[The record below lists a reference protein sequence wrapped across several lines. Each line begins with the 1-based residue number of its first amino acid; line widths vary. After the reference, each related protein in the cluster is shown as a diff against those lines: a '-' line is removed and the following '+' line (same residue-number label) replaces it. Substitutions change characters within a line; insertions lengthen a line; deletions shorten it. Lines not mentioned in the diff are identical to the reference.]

1 MADLDANF
9 DTYAASFENA
19 LPGIA
24 DAFEQAWPTA
34 SHLLG
39 QQQLRWWHE
48 RALEISKWGR
58 GAEPV
63 IAWLNY
69 APILLNSNAEAAQSV
84 WYTLLKFQ
92 KSINNKSIPALLEA
106 LTKFLTVKPDAPAEF
121 EALIDTIAWLESA
134 STVSIHGRQAVE
146 PSAALPPFFAML
158 PRLANVLDAK
168 GIRQW
173 CQFGIQTSQQRPD
186 YLSTYFAL
194 ETKDSSAALQRFRPG
209 AKLHEY
215 EKRIRYFIQALWGQ
229 DPDITAVE
237 PPREELS
244 FTVPAMDDS
253 LLGLPAILDVESQLT
268 PLQRYSLMAAHMV
281 AHQRY
286 SESMVADNWSPLQR
300 MAVEWF
306 EDIRVDE
313 KLCNEFPGLRTWMQ
327 TIHPDAW
334 IEQCDTSHY
343 SAVRH
348 RVAVF
353 SAAVLYRQP
362 ERLGHSKGF
371 AFYEPFIKAL
381 EADISARD
389 LASMALRFV
398 AVTREQ
404 SDQQPTVYFDH
415 TLVEWRDD
423 NRHLW
428 TFIEEGDEE
437 DTQPSQSNHQ
447 EDVSELPPQLYPEWD
462 YQTET
467 ERPDWV
473 SLYARLHASGAA
485 SEIDQLLDNHKGLA
499 NRLRQVLDLLKPQD
513 RYRVRHLE
521 FGSDLDLDIALQ
533 AYTDW
538 RGGHTPDPRIE
549 QHHVTGGRDI
559 ATSLLMDLSASLNDP
574 IEGSDKTILSVSQ
587 EAVALLGWA
596 MDALNDDFSI
606 AGFQSN
612 TRDQVLYSH
621 IKGFSESWDDSI
633 KARLAAIE
641 PAYSTRMGA
650 ALRHAGEG
658 LKARKNAKKLLLI
671 LTDGEPSDIDVS
683 DPDYLIAD
691 ARHAVTQLQAQG
703 IFVWCIHL
711 DPKTEEQTRA
721 VFGDHTTIVDRI
733 ESLPEALTS
742 LFLRL
747 TN

>member
-1 MADLDANF
+1 MADLNSTYE
-9 DTYAASFENA
+9 TYAAAFANG
-19 LPGIA
+19 LPGVA
-24 DAFEQAWPTA
+24 DAFEQSWPTA
-34 SHLLG
+34 HYLLG

-58 GAEPV
+58 GADPV
-63 IAWLNY
+63 IAWLIH
-69 APILLNSNAEAAQSV
+69 APVLLNSNAAAAQTV

-92 KSINNKSIPALLEA
+92 KSINNKAIPALLEA
-106 LTKFLTVKPDAPAEF
+106 LTKYLTVNPDAPAEF
-121 EALIDTIAWLESA
+121 EKLIETISWLESA

-146 PSAALPPFFAML
+146 ASAALLPFFAML
-158 PRLANVLDAK
+158 PRLANVLDAD
-168 GIRQW
+168 GIKQW
-173 CQFGIQTSQQRPD
+173 CQFGVQTSQQRPD
-186 YLSTYFAL
+186 YLGTYFAL
-194 ETKDSSAALQRFRPG
+194 ETKDAAAALQRFRPG
-209 AKLHEY
+209 AKLDAY
-215 EKRIRYFIQALWGQ
+215 AKRIRYFVKALWDI
-229 DPDITAVE
+229 DPDITAVQ
-237 PPREELS
+237 PPKEEAN
-244 FTVPAMDDS
+244 FTIPAMVETV
-253 LLGLPAILDVESQLT
+253 LGLPAFLEDQQVLT

-286 SESMVADNWSPLQR
+286 SEQLIADNWSPLQR

-306 EDIRVDE
+306 EDIRIDE
-313 KLCNEFPGLRTWMQ
+313 KLCVEFPGLRSWMQ
-327 TIHPDAW
+327 TLHPDAW

-348 RVAVF
+348 RLAVF
-353 SAAVLYRQP
+353 SAAVMYRQP
-362 ERLGHSKGF
+362 ERLGSSKGF
-371 AFYEPFIKAL
+371 AFYEPFINGV
-381 EADISARD
+381 ETNISARD

-437 DTQPSQSNHQ
+437 DTKPSQSNHQ

-462 YQTET
+462 YQTES

-485 SEIDQLLDNHKGLA
+485 SEIDQLLDSHKGLA
-499 NRLRQVLDLLKPQD
+499 NRLRQVLDLLKPQE
-513 RYRVRHLE
+513 RLRVRHLE
-521 FGSDLDLDIALQ
+521 FGSDLDLDVALQ

-549 QHHVTGGRDI
+549 QHHVTAGRDI
-559 ATSLLMDLSASLNDP
+559 ATSLLMDLSASLNDKIP
-574 IEGSDKTILSVSQ
+574 GSNKSILEVSQ

-596 MDALNDDFSI
+596 MDAINDDFSI

-612 TRDQVLYSH
+612 TRDQLLYSH
-621 IKGFSESWDDSI
+621 IKGFSEPWGAEI

-641 PAYSTRMGA
+641 PAYSTRMGT

-658 LKARKNAKKLLLI
+658 LIARKNAKKLLLI

-747 TN
+747 TG